1 MNPYKKASEEEMGIK
16 SIRNDWKERKKTS
29 GHWGFC
35 EKPTRETIQSLA
47 LIKLMPKRRYI
58 CPELIYMLTTRCLN
72 NIIDTFMRGYSSLA
86 LTSPSSVT
94 KKKKKKKR
102 KKEKRKRK
110 KEIRNTKEEINK
122 IVCHCDYYAKNFD
135 STLLTFVHIFD
146 GFFSFI
152 VYHLKRRKRKIL
164 KKLLVKF
171 PRHVYV
177 DIKKKK
183 KLDAVNV
190 IELWSDCCY
199 S

>member
-1 MNPYKKASEEEMGIK
+1 MNPYKKALEDEMGIK

-94 KKKKKKKR
+94 KKRK

-122 IVCHCDYYAKNFD
+122 IVCHCDYCAKNFD

-146 GFFSFI
+146 GFLSFI
-152 VYHLKRRKRKIL
+152 VYHLKRRKRKVL

-177 DIKKKK
+177 DIKKRKK
-183 KLDAVNV
+183 T
-190 IELWSDCCY
+190 WRG
-199 S
+199 